1 MTEKS
6 LPEYLL
12 SPVSVKR
19 WAGDEAGVYLFK
31 KKNAVLGLGLGLRL
45 GLGLGTLTLTL
56 TPKQLSLKKKK
67 KDKFRSWPR
76 PRPRPRLR
84 PRPRVL
90 LSLLSPNRCHKLL
103 AFEGVSFT

>member
-19 WAGDEAGVYLFK
+19 GAEAGVYLFK

-67 KDKFRSWPR
+67 INSDPGPGPGFDTDTDPAFY
-76 PRPRPRLR
+76 
-84 PRPRVL
+84 
-90 LSLLSPNRCHKLL
+90 CHPTLTQPVPQTACL
-103 AFEGVSFT
+103 

>member
-19 WAGDEAGVYLFK
+19 GTGDEAGVYLFK

-67 KDKFRSWPR
+67 KKR
-76 PRPRPRLR
+76 
-84 PRPRVL
+84 
-90 LSLLSPNRCHKLL
+90 
-103 AFEGVSFT
+103 

>member
-31 KKNAVLGLGLGLRL
+31 KKNAVLGLGLGLGLRL

-67 KDKFRSWPR
+67 KKINSDPGPGPGFDPD
-76 PRPRPRLR
+76 PAFY
-84 PRPRVL
+84 
-90 LSLLSPNRCHKLL
+90 CHPTLTQPVPQTPCL
-103 AFEGVSFT
+103 